1 MSTGIG
7 CNIPDPAKKSLPI
20 EEIANL
26 VSLLVKAELW
36 VSLLVKAELW
46 VSLEKINWGKNNHVF
61 RVFENTF
68 SNQSVDGGHPY
79 CLHPG

>member
-36 VSLLVKAELW
+36 VSLER
-46 VSLEKINWGKNNHVF
+46 INWGKNNHVF